1 MNTSQ
6 EVAEKTKELITQGF
20 EQNAKDAKDSQ
31 KSSSKISWMFRKMAT
46 LTKIFNSKKDD
57 PAEPSHEEDE
67 HSDESEVESHDHK
80 DGS

>member
-1 MNTSQ
+1 MNKKEFLNTSQ

-20 EQNAKDAKDSQ
+20 EQNAQEANEKQ

-57 PAEPSHEEDE
+57 PAEPSHEEED
-67 HSDESEVESHDHK
+67 HSDESEAES
-80 DGS
+80 

>member
-1 MNTSQ
+1 
-6 EVAEKTKELITQGF
+6 
-20 EQNAKDAKDSQ
+20 
-31 KSSSKISWMFRKMAT
+31 MFRKMAT